1 MSETATQTTTTAP
14 PDGGA
19 ERTYHTQPEGEQKTL
34 YFSLSP
40 EAEVAVLARMLHR
53 EGYNDHNWGHITYV
67 QPDGTILL
75 NPWEVPWNE
84 IRASDVLR
92 IDSSGKLLSG
102 RWTVTPAVK
111 LHLTTHRLRP
121 DVKVAVHHHSEW
133 GTVWGAMGEVPGI
146 YSQNSALVGDL
157 KVYNEYEADVT
168 FADIAEA
175 NVRAMGSTNA
185 AILANH
191 GVFVLADS
199 IARAHQRCV
208 ALEMRCRMAWQVKT
222 LGADKGVPMKQS
234 AIDGLLTSVLGG
246 RSGPR
251 MYHAMIRREVLADA
265 SVLT

>member
-1 MSETATQTTTTAP
+1 MTTTS
-14 PDGGA
+14 A
-19 ERTYHTQPEGEQKTL
+19 EPIQPKPWAEPEQKTL

-53 EGYNDHNWGHITYV
+53 EGYNDHNWGHISYL
-67 QPDGTILL
+67 QPDGSILL
-75 NPWEVPWNE
+75 NPWEVPWDE

-92 IDSSGKLLSG
+92 IDEHGKLISG
-102 RWTVTPAVK
+102 RWTVTPAVA
-111 LHLTTHRLRP
+111 LHLAAHRLRP

-133 GTVWGAMGEVPGI
+133 GTVWGALGEVPGI
-146 YSQNSALVGDL
+146 YNQNSAQVGAL
-157 KVYNEYEADVT
+157 ELYNEYAADVT
-168 FADIAEA
+168 FNEIAEL
-175 NVRAMGSTNA
+175 NVRAMGDANA

-208 ALEMRCRMAWQVKT
+208 SLEMRSRMAWRVKA
-222 LGADKGVPMKQS
+222 LGAERGLPMKPK
-234 AIDGLLTSVLGG
+234 AVDGLMASVLAGK
-246 RSGPR
+246 SGNR